1 MRRLVMTVVITF
13 LIAFLLR
20 PLYMNGSECNWL
32 LLWIIVG
39 IPFGMHRMMAIVLP
53 RGYDLGG
60 TIGFFVLGLLI
71 SGIVGGVC
79 VVFNVISGILQTG
92 RRIYKRF

>member
-1 MRRLVMTVVITF
+1 MKKVANI
-13 LIAFLLR
+13 
-20 PLYMNGSECNWL
+20 
-32 LLWIIVG
+32 LWIIFGGFILFLFWVIAGIVLFLTIVG

-71 SGIVGGVC
+71 SGIVGGVW